1 MIDLLY
7 GTAIGLMIG
16 AAIAFLWRQKR
27 QKQTTEKQSV
37 VLLEKIKSV
46 CRLIAVEGDFSE
58 IYHYENKK
66 EHFLNLISSKKKA
79 LVLIHAK
86 VHIGY
91 DLKKVRLQANT
102 KQKTIVLSQFPQP
115 QVLSIEPELQYYDIQ
130 NSLFNKFDS
139 SDLSQLNKD
148 AKKHIEDKIPESG
161 LMDTARKEAIE
172 AVLIIEKIVE
182 AIGWRLDYTALEI
195 EKDVRQIKSR
205 GDAYQLDS

>member
-1 MIDLLY
+1 M
-7 GTAIGLMIG
+7 
-16 AAIAFLWRQKR
+16 AFLWRQKR